1 MSCSGC
7 GANHAYTTVVNNTTP
22 VKKSTGI
29 GKVIEASDSLDKT
42 VRLRYYG
49 GGATAK
55 KVAKCAA
62 CGSAKSSYTRTTSE
76 MIMFASDDAPNGM
89 YEQLVEAG
97 RDYWVTEKQAE
108 YMLTLTYTNQAG
120 QTVKKFK
127 RIN

>member
-7 GANHAYTTVVNNTTP
+7 GGKKPITTQVPATP
-22 VKKSTGI
+22 TPSAVSGE
-29 GKVIEASDSLDKT
+29 VIEKSDDPDKK

-49 GGATAK
+49 GGVAAK

-62 CGSAKSSYTRTTSE
+62 CGSAKGSYARVTNE

-89 YEQLVEAG
+89 YEQMVEAG

-108 YMLTLTYTNQAG
+108 YMLSITYINQSG
-120 QTVKKFK
+120 QEVHKFR
-127 RIN
+127 RID